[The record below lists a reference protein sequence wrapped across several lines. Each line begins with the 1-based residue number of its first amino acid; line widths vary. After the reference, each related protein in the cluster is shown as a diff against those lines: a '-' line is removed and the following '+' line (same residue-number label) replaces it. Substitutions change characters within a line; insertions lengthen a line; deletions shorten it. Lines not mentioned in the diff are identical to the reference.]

1 LRKPLTLIDCVELS
15 LLVYI
20 KKCHVFNKR
29 EGTEE
34 DSKARMKKT
43 RRGVRVLEQ
52 EVDKY
57 RKLFYDLQASM
68 EKKEQCRKIVFFLG
82 ISLCSIWP

>member
-1 LRKPLTLIDCVELS
+1 LRKPLTLIDCIELS
-15 LLVYI
+15 LLVYL
-20 KKCHVFNKR
+20 KKCHVFNEG

-43 RRGVRVLEQ
+43 RRSVGVLEQ

-57 RKLFYDLQASM
+57 RKLFYDL
-68 EKKEQCRKIVFFLG
+68 
-82 ISLCSIWP
+82 